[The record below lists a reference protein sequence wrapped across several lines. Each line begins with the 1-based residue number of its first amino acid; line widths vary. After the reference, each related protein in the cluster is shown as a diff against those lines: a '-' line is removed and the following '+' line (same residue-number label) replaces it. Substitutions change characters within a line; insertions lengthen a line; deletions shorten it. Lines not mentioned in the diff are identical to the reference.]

1 VTQIQRHTLY
11 ASLLLAL
18 STSTALRAQSQLQT
32 RFEASA
38 QVPPAPV
45 LSSSPAIPSPL
56 PDRLLPEAPSA
67 LLQQSAAP
75 QQATPQ
81 QAAPQQATPP
91 PANETEAQRKDREQ
105 REEAERE
112 VKEEEKQRAGGVLP
126 LFNVVIS
133 GAAVPLTPKE
143 KFDLSFHTII
153 DPYTFGLAIVF
164 GGGLGE
170 LEDSHTGYGH
180 GPSGLFKR
188 IGASYADNAIGNVI
202 GNAALPVVLHQ
213 DPRYYRKGTGSVGS
227 RILYSAMTTFIC
239 FGDNGHKQFN
249 TSNVLG
255 NFISGAISNAYYP
268 QDERGVALTLENGS
282 LVTAEGML
290 GAQLL
295 EFSPDFSQY
304 MQRRRQRKLAARAA
318 AAQSAQPSASMP
330 DATSTPPA
338 SAPVPPASAPAPP
351 APPQP

>member
-1 VTQIQRHTLY
+1 MTSSRHTLFVLSFL
-11 ASLLLAL
+11 ALTAPSLL
-18 STSTALRAQSQLQT
+18 
-32 RFEASA
+32 SA
-38 QVPPAPV
+38 QDNSGKALIGPSLTVPEIEV
-45 LSSSPAIPSPL
+45 SSSLQPEDL
-56 PDRLLPEAPSA
+56 PDAPLS
-67 LLQQSAAP
+67 L
-75 QQATPQ
+75 Q
-81 QAAPQQATPP
+81 QAAKPAAPSQA
-91 PANETEAQRKDREQ
+91 PANETPEQRKAREQ
-105 REEAERE
+105 AEAEAE
-112 VKEEEKQRAGGVLP
+112 VKKQEKQRVGGVLP

-133 GAAVPLTPKE
+133 GQTVPLTPKQ

-153 DPYTFGLAIVF
+153 DPYTFGLAVVF

-213 DPRYYRKGTGSVGS
+213 DPRYYRKGVGSVKS
-227 RILYSAMTTFIC
+227 RIIYSALTTFIC

-268 QDERGVALTLENGS
+268 SNERGVALTLENGS

-304 MQRRRQRKLAARAA
+304 MARRRARKAARKAA
-318 AAQSAQPSASMP
+318 ATGAANP
-330 DATSTPPA
+330 TPA
-338 SAPVPPASAPAPP
+338 APVRTLPDTAPP
-351 APPQP
+351 NSIPANVPPLPNPPKQ

>member
-1 VTQIQRHTLY
+1 MNLPLRHTLF
-11 ASLLLAL
+11 ASCLLAL
-18 STSTALRAQSQLQT
+18 
-32 RFEASA
+32 
-38 QVPPAPV
+38 
-45 LSSSPAIPSPL
+45 
-56 PDRLLPEAPSA
+56 
-67 LLQQSAAP
+67 AAP
-75 QQATPQ
+75 PHLKA
-81 QAAPQQATPP
+81 QAAPSNLLAINHTDARLATSSGLDSSDLPEDPETILQASTPAP
-91 PANETEAQRKDREQ
+91 QTQVPADETPEQRKARLQAEAQ
-105 REEAERE
+105 AE
-112 VKEEEKQRAGGVLP
+112 VTKEEHQRAGGVLP

-133 GAAVPLTPKE
+133 GQTVPLTPKQ

-202 GNAALPVVLHQ
+202 GNATLPVLLHQ
-213 DPRYYRKGTGSVGS
+213 DPRYYRKGTGSVRS
-227 RILYSAMTTFIC
+227 RIIYSALTTFIC
-239 FGDNGHKQFN
+239 YGDNGHKQFN
-249 TSNVLG
+249 TSNVMG

-268 QDERGVALTLENGS
+268 SNERGVALSLENGS

-304 MQRRRQRKLAARAA
+304 RVRVKARKAARKAA
-318 AAQSAQPSASMP
+318 AAAAANQSNPAPSVRTLP
-330 DATSTPPA
+330 DTAPPNSVPA
-338 SAPVPPASAPAPP
+338 NVPPPP
-351 APPQP
+351 APPRI

>member
-1 VTQIQRHTLY
+1 MTHPLRRPLFATCI
-11 ASLLLAL
+11 LAL
-18 STSTALRAQSQLQT
+18 STPFLRAQSPASELTSGLQ
-32 RFEASA
+32 
-38 QVPPAPV
+38 V
-45 LSSSPAIPSPL
+45 SSSLDEVATNL
-56 PDRLLPEAPSA
+56 PDDPAVA
-67 LLQQSAAP
+67 L
-75 QQATPQ
+75 Q
-81 QAAPQQATPP
+81 QAATPAAP
-91 PANETEAQRKDREQ
+91 TQTPANETPEQKKAREQ
-105 REEAERE
+105 AEAEAE
-112 VKEEEKQRAGGVLP
+112 VKKQEKQRVGGVLP

-133 GAAVPLTPKE
+133 GQTVPLTPKQ

-153 DPYTFGLAIVF
+153 DPYTFGLAVVF

-202 GNAALPVVLHQ
+202 GNAALPVLLHQ
-213 DPRYYRKGTGSVGS
+213 DPRYYRKGEGSIKS
-227 RILYSAMTTFIC
+227 RIIYSALTTFIC
-239 FGDNGHKQFN
+239 YGDNGKRQFN

-268 QDERGVALTLENGS
+268 SDERGISLTLENGA

-304 MQRRRQRKLAARAA
+304 MARVKARKAARKAA
-318 AAQSAQPSASMP
+318 AAAA
-330 DATSTPPA
+330 
-338 SAPVPPASAPAPP
+338 APQPAPP
-351 APPQP
+351 VRTLPDTAPPNAIPANVPPLPTPPKP

>member
-1 VTQIQRHTLY
+1 VPLSSRHTLF
-11 ASLLLAL
+11 AVSFLAL
-18 STSTALRAQSQLQT
+18 SAPSLL
-32 RFEASA
+32 SA
-38 QVPPAPV
+38 QAVANVFLIGPQPTV
-45 LSSSPAIPSPL
+45 QNDEISSSSL
-56 PDRLLPEAPSA
+56 PDALPDDPGFV
-67 LLQQSAAP
+67 
-75 QQATPQ
+75 Q
-81 QAAPQQATPP
+81 QAATPSQPTQA
-91 PANETEAQRKDREQ
+91 PANETPEQKKAREAT
-105 REEAERE
+105 AETQ
-112 VKEEEKQRAGGVLP
+112 VKKEEKQRAGGVLP

-133 GAAVPLTPKE
+133 GQTVPLTPKQ

-153 DPYTFGLAIVF
+153 DPYTFALAVVF

-213 DPRYYRKGTGSVGS
+213 DPRYYRKGTGSVKS
-227 RILYSAMTTFIC
+227 RIIYSALTTFIC
-239 FGDNGHKQFN
+239 YGDNGHKQFN

-255 NFISGAISNAYYP
+255 NYISGAISNAYYP
-268 QDERGVALTLENGS
+268 SNERGVALTLENGS

-304 MQRRRQRKLAARAA
+304 MARRKARKMAAKAA
-318 AAQSAQPSASMP
+318 AAAAAANPTPAPAIRTTP
-330 DATSTPPA
+330 DTAPPNSVPA
-338 SAPVPPASAPAPP
+338 NVPPLPAPP
-351 APPQP
+351 KS